1 MSNIS
6 MDDIVRLRNLKSF
19 PVCIAC
25 DSADREVLKR
35 VYPLMQQYVYQ
46 LMRADFLKDVQV
58 ILFGS
63 SLTMYCNG
71 ESDLDLAI
79 RTRKYDIDLFHNIRD
94 RISSMLEV
102 ECDILY
108 LNDVEQDNRILDEIN
123 HGLVIVGR

>member
-6 MDDIVRLRNLKSF
+6 MEDIVQLRNLKSF

-25 DSADREVLKR
+25 DSEDRKILKR

-46 LMRADFLKDVQV
+46 LMHADFLKDVQV

-79 RTRKYDIDLFHNIRD
+79 GTKKYDIEFFHDIRD
-94 RISSMLEV
+94 RISDMLKV

-108 LNDVEQDNRILDEIN
+108 LNDVEQNDRILGEIN